1 MPSQQLLLNMQLHAY
16 MFSKVFCCEILF
28 PIQGHKPLLLLLLL
42 LLLLVFAYA
51 KINNSVI
58 PKRPLFL
65 AQLHMY
71 KESSTVQVPAG
82 AVVQMEN

>member
-1 MPSQQLLLNMQLHAY
+1 MLSQQLLLNMQLHAY

-28 PIQGHKPLLLLLLL
+28 PIQGHKPLLLLL